1 MDIMLVFKGATLV
14 QSIAEYVG
22 IIESISGK
30 LDRITQ
36 SEFNAGMNALNQAS
50 KSNSEQYS
58 LLREARNRF
67 NKAVSLEKNER
78 LAFSYLGL
86 ALCHYH
92 LNDYI
97 NAKEALQE
105 ILKVE
110 IENTEAIKSAIGL
123 TMLSKL
129 WDVALANE
137 SFVPNN
143 TLFTFKQGMQLRMEK
158 LEELKTYVRLCVKDL
173 DS

>member
-1 MDIMLVFKGATLV
+1 MLVFKGATLV

-50 KSNSEQYS
+50 KSDSEQYS

-110 IENTEAIKSAIGL
+110 IENKNTESIIAAIGDSAFSSIGI
-123 TMLSKL
+123 LSL
-129 WDVALANE
+129 IIGSRGGGLL
-137 SFVPNN
+137 S
-143 TLFTFKQGMQLRMEK
+143 TLLRQRIEK
-158 LEELKTYVRLCVKDL
+158 LENLKNSVCLCLKELDT
-173 DS
+173 